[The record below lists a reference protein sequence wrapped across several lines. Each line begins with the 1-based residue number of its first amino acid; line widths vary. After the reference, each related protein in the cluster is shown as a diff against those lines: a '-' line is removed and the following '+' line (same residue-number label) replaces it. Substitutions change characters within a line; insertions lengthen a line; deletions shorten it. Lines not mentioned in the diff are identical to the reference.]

1 MTALPAQ
8 MSYRRLHTVDQ
19 AESGA
24 ASVDLLDPHKAPDD
38 CVRIYAQSASGSRS
52 SQRTAPLDSRS
63 SKMHSSARND
73 WWRLA
78 AFRRYP
84 SLVPQAET
92 NAARSSFAKELRYLS
107 NLSIGIIYPEV
118 KSKSIPMGHLPV
130 SKLLIECRMDKFEI
144 RRLNLLALLRTH
156 CGGKAATLADK
167 IGRSASY
174 VSRMLYVDGKV
185 GKKRIGE
192 DMRDVIED
200 ALALPKGQLDN
211 EILAVSERDG
221 VVSSEAAALAGAAQ
235 TPLST
240 EDAIKLWP
248 GAIQVRVVD
257 GDDPALTHIP
267 KVRLRLSAGISG
279 FQAEPERFDGST
291 TTVPTNWIERNG
303 FNREHLIAIRVKGES
318 MEPTLYEDDLV
329 IVNLADTRPS
339 DGNVYAINYEGE
351 PLVKRLTRDAGQ
363 WWLTSDHSDQRK
375 FYRRV
380 CQGSDCMIVGRVVR
394 KESERL

>member
-8 MSYRRLHTVDQ
+8 MSYRRLHAVDQ
-19 AESGA
+19 AKSGV
-24 ASVDLLDPHKAPDD
+24 ASVDLREPLEAPDD
-38 CVRIYAQSASGSRS
+38 CERIYAQSASGNRS

-63 SKMHSSARND
+63 SRMHSSARND

-107 NLSIGIIYPEV
+107 NLSMGIIYPQV
-118 KSKSIPMGHLPV
+118 KSKSIPIGHLPT

-211 EILAVSERDG
+211 EVLAVSERDG
-221 VVSSEAAALAGAAQ
+221 VAPPQAEAQAEASIA
-235 TPLST
+235 PLSK
-240 EDAIKLWP
+240 EEALRLLP
-248 GAIQVRVVD
+248 GATPVRVVD
-257 GDDPALTHIP
+257 SDDPALTHIP

-279 FQAEPERFDGST
+279 FQVEPERFDGST
-291 TTVPTNWIERNG
+291 TTVPTDWIERNG
-303 FNREHLIAIRVKGES
+303 YHREHLIAIRVKGES

-329 IVNLADTRPS
+329 VVNLADTRPA

-363 WWLTSDHSDQRK
+363 WWLTSDHTDQRQ

-380 CQGSDCMIVGRVVR
+380 CQGCDCIIVGRVVR